1 MKISA
6 RIRLRVRLAALTLA
20 CLGTLLPQ
28 TPAKAA
34 DDPGSAGSHAA
45 VGAMAV
51 QDVALAPGGV
61 LQGQVLNSEGFPIPQ
76 ADVSVWSAGQQV
88 ASTRTDV
95 DGNFVVADLHG
106 GSYTVVTGENGG
118 LYRLWTENSAP
129 PHASQR
135 VLIVSGRDAQRG
147 QSGSGFRR
155 PWRPTT
161 IAMLGFL
168 GGIVA
173 GGLIG
178 QANSSG
184 S

>member
-6 RIRLRVRLAALTLA
+6 RIRLRIRLAALTLA
-20 CLGTLLPQ
+20 CLAMLLPQ
-28 TPAKAA
+28 TPVKAA
-34 DDPGSAGSHAA
+34 DDPGIAGSQAA

-51 QDVALAPGGV
+51 QDVTLAPGGV
-61 LQGQVLNSEGFPIPQ
+61 LQGQVLDSEGFPVPQ
-76 ADVSVWSAGQQV
+76 TDVSVWSSGQQV

-95 DGNFVVADLHG
+95 DGNFVVTDLRG
-106 GSYTVVTGENGG
+106 GNYAVVAGEGGG

-147 QSGSGFRR
+147 QSGFRFRR

-161 IAMLGFL
+161 IAILGFA